1 MYFLFSCIISYMRRR
16 SSGFGFWLFF
26 IILLSS
32 GFELFYGLF
41 ELAIVG
47 IFGYT
52 IYQIIKNI
60 IQSGQRRNNVRTTTT
75 NTKTTNMSNKERNLI
90 DQRLREYFKDHY
102 RLPVVD
108 NIALT
113 TQNGSFTTVENLYI
127 SYGEEN
133 ILSLEEFQKYD
144 PVLYNSVV
152 NLLLAFA
159 KQKEDVMGAEVKTN
173 EVKTGKKLSDAQ
185 KYIDQI
191 NQLNTDIPNEEISNS
206 LFQTCALLKQI
217 DLSDKE
223 NKEAKLSKLY
233 DYYLPIL
240 TGILENYRNLQKT
253 GTDSKEFKDSETQ
266 LIKTIILIN
275 EALKT
280 INESLHEEDYMNLS
294 ADITTLQ
301 SLLKKDGLVESNPFK
316 EDAE

>member
-1 MYFLFSCIISYMRRR
+1 MRRR

-60 IQSGQRRNNVRTTTT
+60 IQSGQRRNNIRTTTT

-173 EVKTGKKLSDAQ
+173 EVKAGKKLSDAQ

-223 NKEAKLSKLY
+223 NKEAMLSKLY

-240 TGILENYRNLQKT
+240 T

-316 EDAE
+316 EDAK